1 MSGRADTLERL
12 RHLWALGSA
21 DLGLLTRLVA
31 ALTRE
36 GFGQEALC
44 VAREA
49 VASRGLSG
57 HEVARAVGAHLS
69 ETWQGA
75 EGGRYEGRLCGFAPQ
90 TRGLRE
96 AWRWASH
103 DPHDTYGKPLCTGYG
118 LVAVQLQ
125 NTEVGMRFERL
136 VVLDERTGRMLWQQ
150 ERKALVAS
158 GALVW
163 LEGSTGGAFGPSLGW
178 PYAVALDADTEDEDE
193 DEDQENP
200 VALCLERFELA
211 TGKTLGVAR
220 VEVQTS
226 RGLEITPEMVAWGED
241 RFGWLL
247 RWRQDETGDVAQ
259 FHRGTGQ
266 FLGMEPLPVAPR
278 SVAHVG
284 GEIFADDGT
293 GLLKVEGART
303 EQLTAKPLQKFL
315 LFRRWEV
322 LSRGEQSEICCA
334 DLRFL
339 AQGKGI
345 RGIKARVE
353 ALETWKLLAVAPTGE
368 MLVETDHR
376 ALLVVRE
383 SDTGWSEVR
392 EVELEEAEAHRG
404 DRIFRAVWM
413 GGDWV
418 IVVGRGIMFGYAV
431 VWCVDGETGAIRWC
445 HRTTQASWSQGPIP
459 SRGGVLG
466 VNGEGVVFLTE
477 M

>member
-21 DLGLLTRLVA
+21 DLELLTRLVV

-36 GFGQEALC
+36 GFGQEALA

-57 HEVARAVGAHLS
+57 HEVARAVGAHTS

-178 PYAVALDADTEDEDE
+178 PYALALDADTKDENEDQ
-193 DEDQENP
+193 DQENP
-200 VALCLERFELA
+200 VALCLERFDLA
-211 TGKTLGVAR
+211 TGKTLGIAR

-303 EQLTAKPLQKFL
+303 EQITNKPL
-315 LFRRWEV
+315 RRDFGGV
-322 LSRGEQSEICCA
+322 A
-334 DLRFL
+334 LRFL
-339 AQGKGI
+339 AQGKGTQ
-345 RGIKARVE
+345 RIKARAE
-353 ALETWKLLAVAPTGE
+353 IWEKLKVLAAAPTGE
-368 MLVETDHR
+368 MLVQADGR

-413 GGDWV
+413 GGDWL
-418 IVVGRGIMFGYAV
+418 IVVGRKIMFGYAV